1 MGFLYCCQVVGSCY
15 VAPGCRSSG
24 VTTRVSTRSANGCAV
39 KADECFIMIFLLK
52 YMFYYDF
59 FITKE
64 S

>member
-39 KADECFIMIFLLK
+39 KADECFIMIFFIKIYVLL
-52 YMFYYDF
+52 
-59 FITKE
+59 
-64 S
+64 